1 MFTKGEKIGPWD
13 EHLDAKNCMLNS
25 FAAIDYINYLR
36 KVEPLWLYEQY
47 CKSGHGCIRWSKPFW
62 EDPWLDLVIE
72 QCMIKSP
79 NFNSR

>member
-25 FAAIDYINYLR
+25 FAAIDYINYLK

-47 CKSGHGCIRWSKPFW
+47 CKSDHGYIRWSKPFW